1 MGEPRGLSLLRGELT
16 QLRQW
21 SRKSLFFAALTCT
34 IRPTA
39 AITWVFLYG
48 ALVWQLRH
56 DLRAVGRVLIQVS
69 YIGFVVDPAHNI
81 PPALTA

>member
-1 MGEPRGLSLLRGELT
+1 MCGELT
-16 QLRQW
+16 QLRQR

-48 ALVWQLRH
+48 VLLWRLRH
-56 DLRAVGRVLIQVS
+56 NPHAFGRVLFQAA
-69 YIGFVVDPAHNI
+69 YIGFVAGPVRPMAL
-81 PPALTA
+81 ALTV